1 MTVDEPIERGL
12 PRAYLRAVLLVLVA
26 PGPTHGY
33 ELLEQVREAG
43 IRVADP
49 GGLYRTLRAMD
60 QHGLFESWWEA
71 SSSGPPRRTY
81 ALTAAGREAL
91 ETEMESIRGTVELLG
106 ELVDRAEHVL
116 GPQRP
121 SR

>member
-91 ETEMESIRGTVELLG
+91 EAEIEAIRTTVDLLSD
-106 ELVDRAEHVL
+106 LVDRAERAV
-116 GPQRP
+116 GPR
-121 SR
+121 